1 MIPGTKY
8 DPAVGVWGLNVVT
21 VLTRPGGL
29 RVMYRRRARSEVGRD
44 QRLVGPRR

>member
-21 VLTRPGGL
+21 VLARPGAQGH
-29 RVMYRRRARSEVGRD
+29 V
-44 QRLVGPRR
+44 